1 MHKDILS
8 GFNIYMIPISRSAL
22 KTRDTPDIHS
32 IHNLG
37 FIFLVA
43 LVCSLSFTCCTSS
56 ARKIEV
62 LGKDSTI
69 IILPA
74 PAYIANADKTAFGIA
89 CEGWYDSVLGKN
101 AFNGAILVAKG
112 GNIVFEKFRGAGHIG
127 SDDSITNH
135 TAFNIAS
142 VSKTITAMAILKLW
156 QDGKLNIDEEFSKYF
171 PNFNYP
177 GVTVRTLL
185 NHRSGLPNY
194 LYFME
199 DLGWNKSLYIKN
211 QDVFDYLVNRKTELK
226 NIGTPNKR
234 FTYCNTNYA
243 LLALL
248 TEKLTGLPF
257 PEFIQKEFFTPLNM
271 KHSFVFTLADS
282 INVNPSYDWRGQM
295 IPLNFLD
302 LVYGDKNVYTTA
314 EDLLIW
320 ERALKPGI
328 IFSAATLEQAYMPYS
343 NEKAGIR
350 NYGLGWRMNVYPNG
364 KKMIYH
370 NGWWHGYNAAF
381 IRLIDEDATIIV
393 MGNRYTKAIYKAK
406 DLAGIFG
413 SHYISGEEDDR
424 ESINITD
431 TAKNQIKIKRK
442 RR

>member
-1 MHKDILS
+1 MAT
-8 GFNIYMIPISRSAL
+8 ISKSLL
-22 KTRDTPDIHS
+22 KLRERLC
-32 IHNLG
+32 IHNTCNPV
-37 FIFLVA
+37 FIFLFA
-43 LVCSLSFTCCTSS
+43 LTCNLSFTNCSS
-56 ARKIEV
+56 SGKKIEV
-62 LGKDSTI
+62 PGNDSTI

-74 PAYIANADKTAFGIA
+74 PAYIDNADKNALRVS
-89 CEGWYDSVLGKN
+89 CERWYDSILGKN
-101 AFNGAILVAKG
+101 AFNGAVLVAKG
-112 GNIVFEKFRGAGHIG
+112 GNIIFEKFRGSGHIG
-127 SDDSITNH
+127 SNDSITNT

-142 VSKTITAMAILKLW
+142 VSKTITAMAILKLS
-156 QDGKLNIDEEFSKYF
+156 QEGKIKIDEELSSYF
-171 PNFNYP
+171 PTFNYP

-211 QDVFDYLVNRKTELK
+211 QDVFDYLVNRKSELK
-226 NIGTPNKR
+226 NIGTPGKR

-248 TEKLTGLPF
+248 TEKITGVPF
-257 PEFIQKEFFTPLNM
+257 PVFIQKEFFTPLNM

-282 INVNPSYDWRGQM
+282 AGVNPSYDWRGQM

-343 NEKAGIR
+343 NEKPGLR

-381 IRLIDEDATIIV
+381 IRLIEEDATIIV
-393 MGNRYTKAIYKAK
+393 MGNRFTRAIYKAK

-413 SHYISGEEDDR
+413 THYTSGKEEEG
-424 ESINITD
+424 ESTNITG
-431 TAKNQIKIKRK
+431 TADNQEKTMKK